1 MSEKRKR
8 NNRRI
13 AIDNELNRW
22 SFLFY
27 YLVASKE
34 AVLFF
39 VFFSGNLESICQVF
53 LSKYHTKTFDWT
65 ADLFAFVVKRGRLRQ
80 QQAEGQLHDTASAP
94 NSVDCPFHVRC

>member
-1 MSEKRKR
+1 MT
-8 NNRRI
+8 
-13 AIDNELNRW
+13 LV
-22 SFLFY
+22 

-39 VFFSGNLESICQVF
+39 VFFSGNSESICQVF

-94 NSVDCPFHVRC
+94 IALIVRSTYGARPAS